1 MANSNP
7 KNNQRADRAAN
18 RKRGNAP
25 ELSPEE
31 QRRQLAKALG
41 IKPKTR
47 EFIDLLNADP
57 KLSATEAYIRT
68 HSTES
73 RVTAKNAASK
83 LLQKPAVIGYK
94 DAAVKKA
101 KRKIVSLVDSS
112 NENISLKASQDIL
125 DRNEGKAVT
134 KQEIT
139 QKTVTVKLDLSGLRV
154 GAHYIRP
161 EQSPSDS

>member
-1 MANSNP
+1 MANKTP
-7 KNNQRADRAAN
+7 VNNQRADRAAN

-31 QRRQLAKALG
+31 QRVQLAKSLG
-41 IKPKTR
+41 IRPKTK
-47 EFIDLLNADP
+47 EYIDLMLADP

-68 HSTES
+68 HQTNS
-73 RVTAKNAASK
+73 RETAKVEASR
-83 LLQKPAVIGYK
+83 LLTKPNVQIYK
-94 DAAVKKA
+94 DSAVKKA

-125 DRNEGKAVT
+125 DRVEGKPIA

-139 QKTVTVKLDLSGLRV
+139 SKTVTVKLDLSGLRV

-161 EQSPSDS
+161 EQNQS